1 MAKNSMSLVVLLGP
15 LMKGYIILNI
25 ITLPVTILLTVFV
38 GIMAAVPIGGAIF
51 HIWVMLLGHG
61 KKHAD
66 SSKDQ

>member
-1 MAKNSMSLVVLLGP
+1 MLSWEEW
-15 LMKGYIILNI
+15 I
-25 ITLPVTILLTVFV
+25 FV

-66 SSKDQ
+66 SSKEQ